1 MNALKTAFLMALLF
15 ALFIFIGGLIGG
27 KTGMIIAFFLALTIN
42 LISFW
47 FSDRIVLSTMRA
59 VPASERDYPYLHRI
73 VANLSE
79 RIGIPK
85 PRIYIVPTNHPNAFA
100 TGKNPQNA
108 AVAVTSG
115 LLKLLDEDEIEGV
128 IGHELMHI
136 KNRDTLISTIAASIA
151 GAIML
156 LANWARWSF
165 WLGGLDD
172 REDRGAGLFALLLI
186 AILAPIA
193 ALLIQMAISRTREY
207 SADEGSARATRKPRA
222 LASALEKIAY
232 GAKKLPLQVNPECHH
247 LFIVQPI
254 SGDWIASLFS
264 THPPVRKRIERL
276 LKLERELY
284 LR

>member
-1 MNALKTAFLMALLF
+1 MNAVKTAFLMALLF

-27 KTGMIIAFFLALTIN
+27 KTGMWIAFLLALTIN

-47 FSDRIVLSTMRA
+47 FSDKIVLSTMRA
-59 VPASERDYPYLHRI
+59 IPADEKSYPSLHRI
-73 VANLSE
+73 VANLAMKM
-79 RIGIPK
+79 GIPK
-85 PRIYIVPTNHPNAFA
+85 PRIYIIPTNHPNAFA
-100 TGKNPQNA
+100 TGRNPQNS
-108 AVAVTSG
+108 AVAVTKG
-115 LLKLLDEDEIEGV
+115 LLKMLDEDELEGV
-128 IGHELMHI
+128 IGHELTHI

-156 LANWARWSF
+156 LANWARWTF
-165 WLGGLDD
+165 WLGTFDE
-172 REDRGAGLFALLLI
+172 REERGAGLLALLLI

-207 SADEGSARATRKPRA
+207 SADEGSARATRNPRA

-232 GAKKLPLQVNPECHH
+232 GARKLPLQVNPECQH

-264 THPPVRKRIERL
+264 THPPVRKRIQRL

-284 LR
+284 LK